1 MNVQKYEFYFECWQG
16 YFTSWAK
23 QTSEIHVSCSTWEI
37 ISYLEES
44 MYMYVIV
51 ITIKILLL
59 TYKNRTVD
67 PNATVIMG

>member
-1 MNVQKYEFYFECWQG
+1 
-16 YFTSWAK
+16 
-23 QTSEIHVSCSTWEI
+23 
-37 ISYLEES
+37 
-44 MYMYVIV
+44 MYVIV